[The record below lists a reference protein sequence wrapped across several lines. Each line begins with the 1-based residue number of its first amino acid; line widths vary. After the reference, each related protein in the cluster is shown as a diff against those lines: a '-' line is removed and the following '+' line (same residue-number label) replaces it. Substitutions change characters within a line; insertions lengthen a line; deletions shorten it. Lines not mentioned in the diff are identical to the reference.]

1 MFNVKWGSMER
12 HVERLLSSCSLAQ
25 FSYRTW
31 PAPGILAPSA
41 PLAPAEPL
49 PGASSRLL
57 VVAAP
62 SGAEA
67 VAAATPGPP
76 PAETPS
82 TARTRT
88 LLASF
93 SRLIEDPQPAAPTGP
108 AVQQSLRRRGPLALP
123 PAEGFE
129 APIHV
134 GYRPPRTGRDRRAP
148 ADGVPDSIPG
158 VRPAG
163 KPDAGQGAT
172 PGRRFALLEEMLPD
186 PSRRPDRRNAPRRS
200 AT

>member
-1 MFNVKWGSMER
+1 MER
-12 HVERLLSSCSLAQ
+12 HVERLLSSCNLIQ

-31 PAPGILAPSA
+31 PAPGILAPAA
-41 PLAPAEPL
+41 PLAPTEP
-49 PGASSRLL
+49 PPPAAASRLL

-62 SGAEA
+62 SAAEV
-67 VAAATPGPP
+67 VATATPVA
-76 PAETPS
+76 AETP
-82 TARTRT
+82 TAVRTRT
-88 LLASF
+88 LLESL
-93 SRLIEDPQPAAPTGP
+93 SRLIEDPQPAGP
-108 AVQQSLRRRGPLALP
+108 AGTPPQRTSRMRGPLALP

-148 ADGVPDSIPG
+148 AEGVPDR
-158 VRPAG
+158 VAG
-163 KPDAGQGAT
+163 AGPVGEPSAGPGAT